1 MSEIREEFDENL
13 LDHNK
18 VPIPSPQPGDMVF
31 SYYTGSPGLVLENLK
46 KNKSK
51 VLWGE
56 YGPSKEN
63 NIASKDLRDFL
74 LETFGQGSYTKKI
87 GGIVYNAPLDFIKG
101 LGVIS

>member
-1 MSEIREEFDENL
+1 VSEIREEFNENL

-56 YGPSKEN
+56 YPQFIVGEPGYFVMPGE
-63 NIASKDLRDFL
+63 
-74 LETFGQGSYTKKI
+74 LEFVSVNLCVEGKNQ
-87 GGIVYNAPLDFIKG
+87 
-101 LGVIS
+101 